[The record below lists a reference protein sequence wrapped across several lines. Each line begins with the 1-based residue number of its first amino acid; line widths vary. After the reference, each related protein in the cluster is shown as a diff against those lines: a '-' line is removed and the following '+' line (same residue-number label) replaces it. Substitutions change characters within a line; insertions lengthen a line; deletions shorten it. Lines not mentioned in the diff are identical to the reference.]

1 MTNPPLPPQA
11 FPGPPLLQAVGLGR
25 SYHVPRGTAG
35 RGERVALAPTD
46 LVMHDG
52 ESLGIVGESGSGKST
67 LVRLLTALD
76 APSSG
81 RVDFHG
87 QTIVSSEGSVRKQI
101 RGKTLNWFRKHTGVV
116 FQDPYASLDPRMSVG
131 RIIAEPLIG
140 LGLPEN
146 RRARVHEVLV
156 QVGLPAEFADR
167 YPHQLS
173 GGQRQRVAIAR
184 AIVHRPT
191 LLVGDEPLSAL
202 DVTVRAQI
210 LELLVSLREELGL
223 SLILVSHDLGV
234 VQELCEN
241 VAVMHAG
248 SIVEHGPTARVFA
261 APEHP
266 YTARLL
272 SSALP
277 LPGA

>member
-1 MTNPPLPPQA
+1 MTVQNPDTA
-11 FPGPPLLQAVGLGR
+11 WFPGPPLLQAVGLGR
-25 SYHVPRGTAG
+25 SYHAPRGAANGRARTA
-35 RGERVALAPTD
+35 LSPTD

-52 ESLGIVGESGSGKST
+52 DSLGIVGESGSGKTT

-87 QTIVSSEGSVRKQI
+87 QTIVSAEGSVRKQI
-101 RGKTLNWFRKHTGVV
+101 RGKTLNWFRQHTGVV

-140 LGLPEN
+140 LGVAGD
-146 RRARVHEVLV
+146 RRARVREVLV
-156 QVGLPAEFADR
+156 QVGLPADFSER

-210 LELLVSLREELGL
+210 LELLVSLRAELGL
-223 SLILVSHDLGV
+223 SLIMVSHDLGV
-234 VQELCEN
+234 VQELCDT
-241 VAVMHAG
+241 VAVMHEG
-248 SIVEHGPTARVFA
+248 QIVEHGPTARVFA
-261 APEHP
+261 TPEHP
-266 YTARLL
+266 YTSRLL
-272 SSALP
+272 ASALP